1 MKMKKGHASFTRDE
15 AEEMRRVKEQKM
27 DRIRA
32 LRKLLFIIAFQ
43 RSFGNGGI
51 GSIEIEKGYI
61 FFFLGKLSRKKRKKH

>member
-51 GSIEIEKGYI
+51 GSIEIEKGY
-61 FFFLGKLSRKKRKKH
+61 FFFFR